1 MATKAR
7 LAIMVGP
14 KGRGSNM
21 LAIARA
27 CADGEL
33 NADIATVVAPTD
45 SSPAVGSARDMGLRV
60 DIVPP
65 GDDYGPRL
73 VETFRETQTD
83 WICLAGY
90 LRLLPADVLERFP
103 KRVLNIHPALLP
115 RHGGKGM
122 YGIRVH
128 EAVLAAGDR
137 ESGASVHYVTEQY
150 DEGAVIHQRRCP
162 VEPGD
167 TPETLAARV
176 LKEEHRAYVEALR
189 KVIGG

>member
-1 MATKAR
+1 
-7 LAIMVGP
+7 
-14 KGRGSNM
+14 
-21 LAIARA
+21 
-27 CADGEL
+27 EL
-33 NADIATVVAPTD
+33 SAEVATVIAPTD
-45 SSPAVGSARDMGLRV
+45 AAPAVTAGGEMGLRV

-73 VETFRETQTD
+73 VTVLCETQTD
-83 WICLAGY
+83 WICLAGF

-103 KRVLNIHPALLP
+103 NRVLNIHPALLP
-115 RHGGKGM
+115 KHGGKGM
-122 YGIRVH
+122 YGMRVH

-137 ESGASVHYVTEQY
+137 ESGASVHYVTDHY
-150 DEGAVIHQRRCP
+150 DEGAVLYQRRCP

-189 KVIGG
+189 KVIDG